1 MATYNM
7 RLCEAHYS
15 CADVTG
21 AAVSGLE
28 CHGSICNRALIRAE
42 ASVACSA
49 TGTSTRVVAPAT
61 RAENRVQKEILRMRR
76 KAKQGPRKIFAY
88 ERQREIRAQKKKS
101 LRRIRRHNN
110 DAACGGGTLRRQEDR
125 VTVLHQAARRPRRM
139 LRQTAQQQINAL
151 ICTQHHSYLQRPQ
164 YISTIN
170 HHCSNI
176 PEP

>member
-1 MATYNM
+1 MSFRRHLCMATYNM

-88 ERQREIRAQKKKS
+88 ERQREIRAQKKKAFAE
-101 LRRIRRHNN
+101 L
-110 DAACGGGTLRRQEDR
+110 DATTMTPPAVAERCGAKK
-125 VTVLHQAARRPRRM
+125 TVLPCCIKLHVAPGE
-139 LRQTAQQQINAL
+139 
-151 ICTQHHSYLQRPQ
+151 CCGKQRNSKLMP
-164 YISTIN
+164 
-170 HHCSNI
+170 
-176 PEP
+176 